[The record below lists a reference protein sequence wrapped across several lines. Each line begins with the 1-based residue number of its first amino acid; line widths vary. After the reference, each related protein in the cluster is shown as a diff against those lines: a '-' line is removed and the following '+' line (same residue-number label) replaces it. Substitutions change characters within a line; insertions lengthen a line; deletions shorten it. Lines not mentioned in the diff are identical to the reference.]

1 MVGKSVAPM
10 LVDHWVEGEFAG
22 GDSSRKVAKIEALDE
37 REASDR
43 QRL

>member
-10 LVDHWVEGEFAG
+10 LVDHWVEGELAG

-37 REASDR
+37 REA
-43 QRL
+43 